1 MPTNVTP
8 RQAVLQK
15 IWGSRGHD
23 DLWELM
29 GRESAARA
37 ADIAPELLREADA
50 CRQLN
55 PDLASGLEQMG
66 HAVSQV
72 HMCVDQFAAVTNMAE
87 LLNVH
92 KSYEFTWT
100 GKFNLILGGFW
111 SDALQSGD
119 QPRIQGLRR
128 GMKLLQNVYVAVHET
143 MEPKGKGEDS
153 WTKKLQSSP
162 LLCDPSFHEFLDR
175 RALFAGKHNHPSAGG
190 FAEMAKYL
198 RFCCKM
204 ARAITKIEEHTAA
217 GGDDD
222 GYVEIKLPL
231 TPEQADIWFAISEEF
246 FKAASELAKQINE
259 KSLALQD
266 AVAAIVQ
273 FELPEGQ
280 HWVRQ
285 EKENNQTTA
294 TYLTSA
300 FLEHLLLVGSPQ
312 SRLDALQHYRDLL
325 TTGHWSSEEAHATF
339 VLRYAKA
346 VLNHWRYVPDP
357 QNRLHEVADLIA
369 KTFHLVDPA
378 KSPRLTRD
386 LWIVRARLLEN
397 IGIWNPEAYEDAAN
411 SYQRGLDVPNIA
423 FELEARGM
431 ALTDYANTLS
441 HLHREDEA
449 ALDKKIIATFEEAL
463 AVFRT
468 EKRILGGTLAR
479 NSYAVYL
486 NERHFGDRIE
496 NQERA
501 LALAQ
506 EAIDLIESDSE
517 EYDPDND
524 YLRRTIA
531 GPYLTKSNVIL
542 QREVGDD
549 LSAHKAAIDALHS
562 AWDKLGKAQ
571 DDQLRGI
578 INLDLGHAYIA
589 LYGMTGDE
597 AEARNAMY
605 AYQEAEGLLQPYPL
619 EYSQAV
625 LGTAM
630 LVSEVP
636 EYSSPGAIEESLA
649 SGEKALALIEQTN
662 DPGALARAWACL
674 AELHLLRGRADDE
687 EAAIDYL
694 LRSRDKFFANG
705 STENAIS
712 AAKRI
717 STVHMKIFNT
727 THSLDAVRVAKDV
740 LLTAARWVDDLWTQ
754 IDSVDW
760 HYLIS
765 DRYSEIYADIA
776 WCQATLQEPLR
787 DLVSMV
793 ARSKGREFVAHAQEL
808 QLGTDSSEKLS
819 EYADQL
825 RVDSRLAERKRWQ
838 ASRKA
843 KPDIALD
850 EVMRTSTEEMRHV
863 EFARRLLFPRPL
875 VENDVDILDTVEDFL
890 RTHPKTIILDITLS
904 RWGTVAVVFG
914 GRETPWAEGSKVV
927 TLALKTSSIMRPVHE
942 WLSSYFSYLA
952 TSVQDR
958 EEPRKEWAAAT
969 DRLLELLGPELIQPC
984 MDDLGEHALEF
995 VLVIAAGRL
1004 AGLPLH
1010 ATRFKDG
1017 RFVAESLSAVE
1028 YIPNLSVLSPVKEE
1042 WNLPKTALC
1051 VASDPFEDLPSTAT
1065 ECKSVAES
1073 LAQGGAKVTVLAR
1086 TGAASGASA
1095 FARRSVTVGSN
1106 IEVLDANPTP
1116 RRVTE
1121 LMAEGDHFF
1130 YSGHGTRSGGQSGLV
1145 FVNDEAVETLLSED
1159 EILSMPALRQRPLI
1173 VLSACET
1180 ARGEQGS
1187 SELFDV
1193 ASCFLR
1199 VGARYVIGSLWV
1211 VRGDCATVFTAS
1223 FYKQMSTGMFPN
1235 RAYGEAIRDLRRY
1248 LASNATTSGVP
1259 LDHPIHWAP
1268 FLALRGE

>member
-1 MPTNVTP
+1 
-8 RQAVLQK
+8 
-15 IWGSRGHD
+15 
-23 DLWELM
+23 
-29 GRESAARA
+29 
-37 ADIAPELLREADA
+37 
-50 CRQLN
+50 
-55 PDLASGLEQMG
+55 
-66 HAVSQV
+66 
-72 HMCVDQFAAVTNMAE
+72 
-87 LLNVH
+87 
-92 KSYEFTWT
+92 
-100 GKFNLILGGFW
+100 
-111 SDALQSGD
+111 
-119 QPRIQGLRR
+119 
-128 GMKLLQNVYVAVHET
+128 
-143 MEPKGKGEDS
+143 
-153 WTKKLQSSP
+153 
-162 LLCDPSFHEFLDR
+162 
-175 RALFAGKHNHPSAGG
+175 
-190 FAEMAKYL
+190 
-198 RFCCKM
+198 
-204 ARAITKIEEHTAA
+204 
-217 GGDDD
+217 
-222 GYVEIKLPL
+222 
-231 TPEQADIWFAISEEF
+231 
-246 FKAASELAKQINE
+246 
-259 KSLALQD
+259 
-266 AVAAIVQ
+266 
-273 FELPEGQ
+273 
-280 HWVRQ
+280 
-285 EKENNQTTA
+285 
-294 TYLTSA
+294 
-300 FLEHLLLVGSPQ
+300 
-312 SRLDALQHYRDLL
+312 
-325 TTGHWSSEEAHATF
+325 

-357 QNRLHEVADLIA
+357 QNRLDEVADLIA
-369 KTFHLVDPA
+369 KTLHLVDPA
-378 KSPRLTRD
+378 ESPRLTRD
-386 LWIVRARLLEN
+386 LWFVRARLLEN
-397 IGIWNPEAYEDAAN
+397 IGIWKPGAYEDAAN
-411 SYQRGLDVPNIA
+411 SYQRGLNVPNIA
-423 FELEARGM
+423 FELEVRGM

-441 HLHREDEA
+441 RLHREDEA
-449 ALDKKIIATFEEAL
+449 ALDKKIIVTFEEAL

-506 EAIDLIESDSE
+506 EAIDLIESDQE

-578 INLDLGHAYIA
+578 IKLDLGHAHIA

-636 EYSSPGAIEESLA
+636 ECSSPEAIAESLA
-649 SGEKALALIEQTN
+649 SGEKALALIEQMN

-694 LRSRDKFFANG
+694 SRCRDKFIASG

-712 AAKRI
+712 AARRI
-717 STVHMKIFNT
+717 STVQIKIFNK
-727 THSLDAVRVAKDV
+727 THSLDAVRNAKDV
-740 LLTAARWVDDLWTQ
+740 LLTAAGWVDDLWTQ

-793 ARSKGREFVAHAQEL
+793 ARSKGREFVAHAREL

-850 EVMRTSTEEMRHV
+850 EVMRTSRDEMRHV
-863 EFARRLLFPRPL
+863 ELARRLLFPRPL
-875 VENDVDILDTVEDFL
+875 IDNDVDILDTVEDFL
-890 RTHPKTIILDITLS
+890 QTHPKTIILDITLS
-904 RWGTVAVVFG
+904 RWGTVAVLFG
-914 GRETPWAEGSKVV
+914 GKETPWAEGSKVV
-927 TLALKTSSIMRPVHE
+927 TLALKTSRMMRPVHE
-942 WLSSYFSYLA
+942 WLSSYFLYLR
-952 TSVQDR
+952 TPVQDR

-969 DRLLELLGPELIQPC
+969 DRLLELLGPELMQPC
-984 MDDLGEHALEF
+984 MDDLRDPALEF
-995 VLVIAAGRL
+995 ILVIAAGRL

-1010 ATRFKDG
+1010 ATRLKDG

-1028 YIPNLSVLSPVKEE
+1028 YIPNLSVLSPGREK
-1042 WNLPKTALC
+1042 WDFPKAALC
-1051 VASDPFEDLPSTAT
+1051 VVSDPFEDLPSAAT

-1073 LAQGGAKVTVLAR
+1073 LAQGGAEVTVLAR
-1086 TGAASGASA
+1086 TGSASGTTA
-1095 FARRSVTVGSN
+1095 FARRGVTVSSN
-1106 IEVLDANPTP
+1106 VEVPDASPTP
-1116 RRVTE
+1116 RRVAE
-1121 LMAEGDHFF
+1121 LMAEKDHFF

-1145 FVNDEAVETLLSED
+1145 FVNDEGVETLLSED
-1159 EILSMPALRQRPLI
+1159 EILSMAALRQRPLI

-1187 SELFDV
+1187 SEMFDV

-1223 FYKQMSTGMFPN
+1223 FYKQMGTGMFPN
-1235 RAYGEAIRDLRRY
+1235 RAYGEATRDLRKY
-1248 LASNATTSGVP
+1248 LASRATTSGVP

>member
-1 MPTNVTP
+1 MSSNITP

-15 IWGSRGHD
+15 IWGSRGYD

-29 GRESAARA
+29 GQESAARA
-37 ADIAPELLREADA
+37 ADIGPELLREADA

-55 PDLASGLEQMG
+55 PDLASRLEQMG

-100 GKFNLILGGFW
+100 GKFNLIVGGFW
-111 SDALQSGD
+111 SDALRIGD
-119 QPRIQGLRR
+119 QLRIRGLRR
-128 GMKLLQNVYVAVHET
+128 GMKLLRDVYVAVHET
-143 MEPKGKGEDS
+143 TEPKGKGEDS
-153 WTKKLQSSP
+153 WIKKLQSSP

-175 RALFAGKHNHPSAGG
+175 RALFAGKHNHPSAEG

-204 ARAITKIEEHTAA
+204 ATALTKMKERMAA
-217 GGDDD
+217 GGDGDE
-222 GYVEIKLPL
+222 YVEIKLPL
-231 TPEQADIWFAISEEF
+231 KPEQADLWFAISEEF

-259 KSLALQD
+259 RSLALHD
-266 AVAAIVQ
+266 AVNAIVQ
-273 FELPEGQ
+273 FEFPESEDYL
-280 HWVRQ
+280 RQ
-285 EKENNQTTA
+285 EKENTQTTA
-294 TYLTSA
+294 TFLTSA
-300 FLEHLLLVGSPQ
+300 FLEHLLLVGSAQ
-312 SRLDALQHYRDLL
+312 SRVDALQHYRDLL
-325 TTGHWSSEEAHATF
+325 TTGHWSSEEAHATL

-346 VLNHWRYVPDP
+346 VLNHWRYLPDP
-357 QNRLHEVADLIA
+357 QNRLHEVVDLIA
-369 KTFHLVDPA
+369 KTLPLVDPA
-378 KSPRLTRD
+378 ESPRLARD

-397 IGIWNPEAYEDAAN
+397 IGIWKPEAYEDAAN
-411 SYQRGLDVPNIA
+411 AYQRGLDVPNIA

-441 HLHREDEA
+441 RLHREDEA
-449 ALDKKIIATFEEAL
+449 ALDNKIIATFEEAL
-463 AVFRT
+463 AAFRT

-486 NERHFGDRIE
+486 NERHFGDRMG

-506 EAIDLIESDSE
+506 EAIDLIESDPE

-524 YLRRTIA
+524 YLHRTIA

-549 LSAHKAAIDALHS
+549 LSAHKAAIDALYS

-578 INLDLGHAYIA
+578 IRLDLGHAHIA

-605 AYQEAEGLLQPYPL
+605 AYHEAEGLLQPYPL

-636 EYSSPGAIEESLA
+636 EYSSPEAIEESLA

-662 DPGALARAWACL
+662 DGGALARAWACL

-694 LRSRDKFFANG
+694 SRSSDKFFATG

-712 AAKRI
+712 AARRI
-717 STVHMKIFNT
+717 STVHMKIFKKT
-727 THSLDAVRVAKDV
+727 DSLDAVRAAKDA
-740 LLTAARWVDDLWTQ
+740 LLTAAGWVDDLWIQ

-765 DRYSEIYADIA
+765 DRYSEIYADIS
-776 WCQATLQEPLR
+776 WCQTILQEPLR
-787 DLVSMV
+787 DLLSMV
-793 ARSKGREFVAHAQEL
+793 ARAKGREFVAHAQEL
-808 QLGTDSSEKLS
+808 KLGTDSSEKLS

-843 KPDIALD
+843 KPDISLD
-850 EVMRTSTEEMRHV
+850 EVMRISRDEMRHV
-863 EFARRLLFPRPL
+863 ELARRLLFPRPL
-875 VENDVDILDTVEDFL
+875 IENDVDVLDTVEDFL
-890 RTHPKTIILDITLS
+890 QTHPKTIILDITMS
-904 RWGTVAVVFG
+904 RWGTVAVLFG
-914 GRETPWAEGSKVV
+914 GKETPWAEGSKVV
-927 TLALKTSSIMRPVHE
+927 TLELKTSRMMRPVHE
-942 WLSSYFSYLA
+942 WLLNYFLYLR
-952 TSVQDR
+952 TPVQDR

-969 DRLLELLGPELIQPC
+969 DRLLELLGPELMQPC
-984 MDDLGEHALEF
+984 MGDLRDGALEF
-995 VLVIAAGRL
+995 TLVIAAGRL

-1010 ATRFKDG
+1010 ASRLKDG

-1028 YIPNLSVLSPVKEE
+1028 YIPNLSVLSPGQEK
-1042 WNLPKTALC
+1042 WDFPRAALC
-1051 VASDPFEDLPSTAT
+1051 VVSDPFEDLPSAAT

-1073 LAQGGAKVTVLAR
+1073 LAQGGAEVTVVAR
-1086 TGAASGASA
+1086 TGSASGGTA
-1095 FARRSVTVGSN
+1095 FARRGVTVSSN
-1106 IEVLDANPTP
+1106 VDVLDASPTP
-1116 RRVTE
+1116 RRVAE
-1121 LMAEGDHFF
+1121 LMAEKDHFF

-1145 FVNDEAVETLLSED
+1145 FVSDEGVATLLSED
-1159 EILSMPALRQRPLI
+1159 EILSMAALRERPLI

-1180 ARGEQGS
+1180 AGGEQGS
-1187 SELFDV
+1187 SEMFDV

-1199 VGARYVIGSLWV
+1199 IGARYVIGSLWV

-1223 FYKQMSTGMFPN
+1223 FYKQMGAGMFPN
-1235 RAYGEAIRDLRRY
+1235 RAYGEATRDLRKY
-1248 LASNATTSGVP
+1248 LASRATTSGVP

-1268 FLALRGE
+1268 FVALRGE

>member
-1 MPTNVTP
+1 
-8 RQAVLQK
+8 
-15 IWGSRGHD
+15 
-23 DLWELM
+23 M
-29 GRESAARA
+29 GREPAARA
-37 ADIAPELLREADA
+37 ADIATELLHEADA
-50 CRQLN
+50 CRQIN
-55 PDLASGLEQMG
+55 PNLAGRLEEMG
-66 HAVSQV
+66 QAVAQV
-72 HMCVDQFAAVTNMAE
+72 HTCVDRFAAVTNMAE
-87 LLNVH
+87 LLDVH

-100 GKFNLILGGFW
+100 KKFNLILGGFW
-111 SDALQSGD
+111 SDALSSAD
-119 QPRIQGLRR
+119 VLRIQGLRR
-128 GMKLLQNVYVAVHET
+128 GLKLLQSVYVAVHET
-143 MEPKGKGEDS
+143 AEPKGKGEDS

-175 RALFAGKHNHPSAGG
+175 RALFAGKHNHPSAEG
-190 FAEMAKYL
+190 FTEMANYL

-204 ARAITKIEEHTAA
+204 ATAITKMEEHMAS
-217 GGDDD
+217 GDDGD
-222 GYVEIKLPL
+222 GSVEIKLPL
-231 TPEQADIWFAISEEF
+231 KPEQADLWFAISEEF
-246 FKAASELAKQINE
+246 FEAASELAKQVNE
-259 KSLALQD
+259 KALTLRD
-266 AVAAIVQ
+266 AVAAVVQ

-280 HWVRQ
+280 HFARQ

-294 TYLTSA
+294 TFFASA
-300 FLEHLLLVGSPQ
+300 FLEHLLLVGNAE
-312 SRLDALQHYRDLL
+312 SRVNALEHYHDLL
-325 TTGHWSSEEAHATF
+325 TTGHWSSEEARATF
-339 VLRYAKA
+339 VLRYAKV
-346 VLNHWRYVPDP
+346 VLNHWRYVPEP
-357 QNRLHEVADLIA
+357 QNHLHEVSDLIA
-369 KTFHLVDPA
+369 KTLPSVDPA

-397 IGIWNPEAYEDAAN
+397 IGIWEPDTYEDAAD

-441 HLHREDEA
+441 RLHREDEA
-449 ALDKKIIATFEEAL
+449 ALDKKIIATFKEAL
-463 AVFRT
+463 VVFRT

-486 NERHFGDRIE
+486 NKRHFGDRIG
-496 NQERA
+496 NQEHA

-506 EAIDLIESDSE
+506 DAIDLIESDQE
-517 EYDPDND
+517 EFDTNND

-531 GPYLTKSNVIL
+531 GPYLTKSNIIL

-549 LSAHKAAIDALHS
+549 LSAHGAAIDALHS

-578 INLDLGHAYIA
+578 IKLDLGHAHIA
-589 LYGMTGDE
+589 LYRMTGDE

-636 EYSSPGAIEESLA
+636 ECCSPEAIEESLA
-649 SGEKALALIEQTN
+649 SGEKALALIEKTS
-662 DPGALARAWACL
+662 DAGASARAWACL
-674 AELHLLRGRADDE
+674 AELHLLRGRTNDDE
-687 EAAIDYL
+687 TALEYL
-694 LRSRDKFFANG
+694 ARSRDKFFVIG

-712 AAKRI
+712 AARRM
-717 STVHMKIFNT
+717 STVYMKIFEE
-727 THSLDAVRVAKDV
+727 THSVAAVRATKGV
-740 LLTAARWVDDLWTQ
+740 LLTAAGWVDELWTQ

-808 QLGTDSSEKLS
+808 QLGIDSNEKLRD
-819 EYADQL
+819 YADQL

-850 EVMRTSTEEMRHV
+850 EVMRTSRDEMRHV
-863 EFARRLLFPRPL
+863 ELARRLLFPRPL
-875 VENDVDILDTVEDFL
+875 IENDTSILDTAEAFL
-890 RTHPKTIILDITLS
+890 QTHPQTIILDITLG
-904 RWGTVAVVFG
+904 RWGTVAIVFG
-914 GRETPWAEGSKVV
+914 GKETPWAGDPKVL
-927 TLALKTSSIMRPVHE
+927 TLSLKTSKMMRPVWE
-942 WLSSYFSYLA
+942 WLSAYGSYLH
-952 TSVQDR
+952 TPMQQR
-958 EEPRKEWAAAT
+958 EEARRTWADAT
-969 DRLLELLGPELIQPC
+969 DRLLEFLGPELMQPC
-984 MDDLGEHALEF
+984 LDSLGERALEF
-995 VLVIAAGRL
+995 VLVMAAGRF

-1010 ATRFKDG
+1010 ATRLKDG

-1028 YIPNLSVLSPVKEE
+1028 YIPNLSVLSPTQEE
-1042 WNLPKTALC
+1042 WGSPKSALC
-1051 VASDPFEDLPSTAT
+1051 VVSDPFKDLPTTAL
-1065 ECKSVAES
+1065 ECKAVAES
-1073 LAQGGAKVTVLAR
+1073 LTHDGAKVTVLAR
-1086 TGAASGASA
+1086 IGSASGTDA
-1095 FARRSVTVGSN
+1095 FTQRGVALTSN
-1106 IEVLDANPTP
+1106 VAVLNVVPTST
-1116 RRVTE
+1116 RVAE
-1121 LMAEGDHFF
+1121 LMTKTDHFF

-1145 FVNDEAVETLLSED
+1145 LVNDNGAAALLSED

-1211 VRGDCATVFTAS
+1211 VRGDCATAFTAS
-1223 FYKQMSTGMFPN
+1223 FYRQMATGMFPN
-1235 RAYGEAIRDLRRY
+1235 RAYGEAIRDLRKY
-1248 LASNATTSGVP
+1248 LASQSTTSRVP

>member
-1 MPTNVTP
+1 
-8 RQAVLQK
+8 
-15 IWGSRGHD
+15 
-23 DLWELM
+23 M
-29 GRESAARA
+29 GRESAARET
-37 ADIAPELLREADA
+37 DIAPELLREADA

-55 PDLASGLEQMG
+55 PDLASRLEQMG
-66 HAVSQV
+66 GAVTQV
-72 HMCVDQFAAVTNMAE
+72 HMCVDQFAAVTSIAE
-87 LLNVH
+87 LVNVY

-100 GKFNLILGGFW
+100 GKFNRILGGFW
-111 SDALQSGD
+111 SDALKSGD
-119 QPRIQGLRR
+119 QSRIQGLRR
-128 GMKLLQNVYVAVHET
+128 GMKLLQNVYVAAHKT
-143 MEPKGKGEDS
+143 RDPKGKGEDS

-175 RALFAGKHNHPSAGG
+175 RALFAGKHNHPSAES

-204 ARAITKIEEHTAA
+204 AMAITKMEEQMAA
-217 GGDDD
+217 GGDGD
-222 GYVEIKLPL
+222 GYVEIRLPL
-231 TPEQADIWFAISEEF
+231 EPEQADLWFVISEEYS
-246 FKAASELAKQINE
+246 KAASALAKQVNE

-266 AVAAIVQ
+266 AVAAIVL
-273 FELPEGQ
+273 FELPEGEYF
-280 HWVRQ
+280 VRKEQ
-285 EKENNQTTA
+285 ENSPTTA
-294 TYLTSA
+294 TIFTSA
-300 FLEHLLLVGSPQ
+300 LLEHLLLIGSAE
-312 SRLDALQHYRDLL
+312 SRVNALQHYRDLL
-325 TTGHWSSEEAHATF
+325 TTGHWSSEEARATF

-346 VLNHWRYVPDP
+346 ILNHWRYVPDP
-357 QNRLHEVADLIA
+357 QNRLQEVADLLA
-369 KTFHLVDPA
+369 ETLLLVDPA

-397 IGIWNPEAYEDAAN
+397 IGIWEPDAFEDAAD

-441 HLHREDEA
+441 RLHREDEA
-449 ALDKKIIATFEEAL
+449 ALDKRIIATFKEAL

-506 EAIDLIESDSE
+506 EAIDLIEGDQE
-517 EYDPDND
+517 EYDPLND

-531 GPYLTKSNVIL
+531 GPYLTKSNIIL

-562 AWDKLGKAQ
+562 AWDNLGKAQ

-578 INLDLGHAYIA
+578 IKLDLGHTHIA
-589 LYGMTGDE
+589 LYRMTEDE

-605 AYQEAEGLLQPYPL
+605 SYQEAEGLLQPYPL

-636 EYSSPGAIEESLA
+636 ECSSPEAIEESLA
-649 SGEKALALIEQTN
+649 SAEKALALVEQRN
-662 DPGALARAWACL
+662 DPGAIARAWACL
-674 AELHLLRGRADDE
+674 AELRLLRGRANDK

-694 LRSRDKFFANG
+694 SRSRDKFFATG

-712 AAKRI
+712 AARRI
-717 STVHMKIFNT
+717 STVQIRIFNE
-727 THSLDAVRVAKDV
+727 THALDAVRAAKDV
-740 LLTAARWVDDLWTQ
+740 LLTAAGWVDDLWAQ

-787 DLVSMV
+787 DLVAMV

-819 EYADQL
+819 EYADHL
-825 RVDSRLAERKRWQ
+825 RVNSRLAERKRWQ

-850 EVMRTSTEEMRHV
+850 EVMRTSREEMRHV
-863 EFARRLLFPRPL
+863 ELARRLLFPRPL

-890 RTHPKTIILDITLS
+890 QMHPKTIILDITLS
-904 RWGTVAVVFG
+904 RWGTVGVLFG
-914 GRETPWAEGSKVV
+914 GKETPWAEGLKVV
-927 TLALKTSSIMRPVHE
+927 TLPLKTSSMMRPVHD
-942 WLSSYFSYLA
+942 WLSSYFSYLG
-952 TSVQDR
+952 TPVQDR
-958 EEPRKEWAAAT
+958 EEPRKEWAART
-969 DRLLELLGPELIQPC
+969 DRLLEILGPELMQPC
-984 MDDLGEHALEF
+984 MEHLGEHALEF

-1010 ATRFKDG
+1010 ATRLKDG
-1017 RFVAESLSAVE
+1017 RFVAETLSAVE
-1028 YIPNLSVLSPVKEE
+1028 YIPNLSVLSPAKEE
-1042 WNLPKTALC
+1042 WNLPKAVLC
-1051 VASDPFEDLPSTAT
+1051 VVSDPFEDLPSAAT

-1073 LAQGGAKVTVLAR
+1073 LAQDGAKVTVLAR
-1086 TGAASGASA
+1086 TGAASGATA
-1095 FARRSVTVGSN
+1095 FARRGVTVSSN
-1106 IEVLDANPTP
+1106 VELLDASPTP
-1116 RRVTE
+1116 SRVAE
-1121 LMAEGDHFF
+1121 LMAERDHLF

-1145 FVNDEAVETLLSED
+1145 LVNDEGVETLLSED

-1211 VRGDCATVFTAS
+1211 VRGDCATAFTAS
-1223 FYKQMSTGMFPN
+1223 FYKQIGTGVFPN
-1235 RAYGEAIRDLRRY
+1235 QAYGEAIRELRKY
-1248 LASNATTSGVP
+1248 LASQSTASEVP
-1259 LDHPIHWAP
+1259 PDHPIYWAP